1 MSMCFTAHAYFFAK
15 ILVQRKVLSNRNA
28 KSMHLSKNVT
38 RCILASKSIKG
49 GFILLQKPKAIF
61 LDMDGTILNHQN
73 QVSLK
78 TKEIIDDLRKEGFFV
93 FIATGRSF
101 DEIRSVVPEGFEV
114 DGYVTSNG
122 MAGYIGKEPIFQ
134 HTLSLQ
140 LVETIIEKAREH
152 KVYYELFP
160 YGASRITLNKDKEYV
175 MHEIREPKPES
186 VGINEWLSRIEA
198 INGKIAWKDIIE
210 GSKFSKFYFFA
221 RTKEHIN
228 QWKKVLEE
236 LRKEVDFTASTS
248 SGHNVEVMVA
258 NVNKA
263 TGIKQMLEKFNL
275 SVEETMGIGDSD
287 NDIQM
292 LQFVSMPVAMQ
303 NAPEHIKEIAKEI
316 TELTCDEDGVCH
328 FLTSRF
334 K

>member
-1 MSMCFTAHAYFFAK
+1 M
-15 ILVQRKVLSNRNA
+15 
-28 KSMHLSKNVT
+28 
-38 RCILASKSIKG
+38 
-49 GFILLQKPKAIF
+49 LQKPKAIF

-73 QVSLK
+73 QVSVK
-78 TKEIIDDLRKEGFFV
+78 TKEIIDDLRKDGLFV

-101 DEIRSVVPEGFEV
+101 DEIESVVPEGFEV
-114 DGYVTSNG
+114 DGYVSSNG

-134 HTLSLQ
+134 HTLPLE
-140 LVETIIEKAREH
+140 LVDTIIKKAREN

-160 YGASRITLNKDKEYV
+160 YGDSRMTLSQDKEYV
-175 MHEIREPKPES
+175 IQEIRDPKPES
-186 VGINEWLSRIEA
+186 VGINEWLSRKEA
-198 INGKIAWKDIIE
+198 ISRKIAWKNTVE
-210 GSKFSKFYFFA
+210 GKEFSKFYFFA

-228 QWKKVLEE
+228 QWKQVLED
-236 LRKEVDFTASTS
+236 LRKEIDFTASTS
-248 SGHNVEVMVA
+248 SAHNVEVMVA

-263 TGIKQMLEKFNL
+263 TGIKEMLERFNL
-275 SVEETMGIGDSD
+275 SAEETMGIGDSD

-303 NAPEHIKEIAKEI
+303 NAPDHIKELAAEV
-316 TELTCDEDGVCH
+316 TDLSCDEDGVCH

>member
-1 MSMCFTAHAYFFAK
+1 M
-15 ILVQRKVLSNRNA
+15 
-28 KSMHLSKNVT
+28 
-38 RCILASKSIKG
+38 
-49 GFILLQKPKAIF
+49 LQKPKAIF

-73 QVSLK
+73 QVSVK
-78 TKEIIDDLRKEGFFV
+78 TKEIIDDLRKDGLFV

-101 DEIRSVVPEGFEV
+101 DEIESVVPEGFEV
-114 DGYVTSNG
+114 DGYVSSNG

-134 HTLSLQ
+134 HTLPLE
-140 LVETIIEKAREH
+140 LVDTIIKKAREN

-160 YGASRITLNKDKEYV
+160 YGDSRMTLSQDKEYV
-175 MHEIREPKPES
+175 IQEIRDPKPES
-186 VGINEWLSRIEA
+186 VGINEWLSRKEA
-198 INGKIAWKDIIE
+198 ISRKIAWKNTVE
-210 GSKFSKFYFFA
+210 GKEFSKFYFFA

-228 QWKKVLEE
+228 QWKQVLED
-236 LRKEVDFTASTS
+236 LRKEIDFTASTS
-248 SGHNVEVMVA
+248 SAHNVEVMVA

-263 TGIKQMLEKFNL
+263 TGIKEMLERFNL

-303 NAPEHIKEIAKEI
+303 NAPDHIKELAAEV
-316 TELTCDEDGVCH
+316 TELSCDEDGVCH

>member
-1 MSMCFTAHAYFFAK
+1 M
-15 ILVQRKVLSNRNA
+15 
-28 KSMHLSKNVT
+28 
-38 RCILASKSIKG
+38 
-49 GFILLQKPKAIF
+49 LQKPKAIF

-73 QVSLK
+73 QVSVK
-78 TKEIIDDLRKEGFFV
+78 TKEIIDDLRKDGLFV

-101 DEIRSVVPEGFEV
+101 DEIESVVPEGFEV
-114 DGYVTSNG
+114 DGYVSSNG

-134 HTLSLQ
+134 HTLPLE
-140 LVETIIEKAREH
+140 LVDTIIKKAREN

-160 YGASRITLNKDKEYV
+160 YGDSRMTLSQDKEYV
-175 MHEIREPKPES
+175 IQEIRDPKPES
-186 VGINEWLSRIEA
+186 VGINEWLSRKEA
-198 INGKIAWKDIIE
+198 ISRKISWKNTVEGKE
-210 GSKFSKFYFFA
+210 FSKFYFFA

-228 QWKKVLEE
+228 QWKQVLED
-236 LRKEVDFTASTS
+236 LRKEIDFTASTS
-248 SGHNVEVMVA
+248 SAHNVEVMVA

-263 TGIKQMLEKFNL
+263 TGIKEMLERFNL

-303 NAPEHIKEIAKEI
+303 NAPDHIKELAAEV
-316 TELTCDEDGVCH
+316 TELSCDEDGVCH